1 MNCKISLDGSIV
13 TLFSNILSVSNCEA
27 GLYLSGIIWGRIVND
42 IIKVTTVH
50 MMNCVIPTSPI
61 PIILAIISSKVE
73 TEEIIIST
81 ILLVFSSITPLIT

>member
-1 MNCKISLDGSIV
+1 M
-13 TLFSNILSVSNCEA
+13 
-27 GLYLSGIIWGRIVND
+27 VND

-50 MMNCVIPTSPI
+50 MMNCVIPTSPM